1 MSGLWE
7 VARETLRFLSS
18 REELADLTFC
28 EDFPAA
34 AKESPLRRITVAVG
48 LEQAD
53 CVPDALGHF
62 WGDSAGGT
70 LTGAPW
76 KLRIRLQIHAPNRLG
91 GAACRKPSRAFG
103 KRSILTRPSLLPP
116 PDAALSAR
124 AGKPARWSSTPGW
137 NTALFLPVL
146 NRRMEHEHTSAS
158 STYHRRRNISDSGW
172 ETNCSSRK
180 LRNTSPAGGSS
191 AHSIRCIG
199 RRSRRAWPNAIYN
212 CAHQTLAGGW
222 GN

>member
-62 WGDSAGGT
+62 WGDSAGGA

-91 GAACRKPSRAFG
+91 GTACRKAFSRIWEALYFDAPF
-103 KRSILTRPSLLPP
+103 SIT
-116 PDAALSAR
+116 AAGCEPVSAR
-124 AGKPARWSSTPGW
+124 RETGSLELDAWVEYSVILARFEQEDG
-137 NTALFLPVL
+137 A
-146 NRRMEHEHTSAS
+146 
-158 STYHRRRNISDSGW
+158 
-172 ETNCSSRK
+172 
-180 LRNTSPAGGSS
+180 
-191 AHSIRCIG
+191 
-199 RRSRRAWPNAIYN
+199 
-212 CAHQTLAGGW
+212 
-222 GN
+222 

>member
-91 GAACRKPSRAFG
+91 GAACRKAFSRIWEALYF
-103 KRSILTRPSLLPP
+103 
-116 PDAALSAR
+116 DAALPCYR
-124 AGKPARWSSTPGW
+124 
-137 NTALFLPVL
+137 
-146 NRRMEHEHTSAS
+146 RRM
-158 STYHRRRNISDSGW
+158 RP
-172 ETNCSSRK
+172 CQ
-180 LRNTSPAGGSS
+180 
-191 AHSIRCIG
+191 
-199 RRSRRAWPNAIYN
+199 RAQGNR
-212 CAHQTLAGGW
+212 LAGARRLG
-222 GN
+222 GIQRYSCPF

>member
-76 KLRIRLQIHAPNRLG
+76 KLRIRLPNPCAKPPG
-91 GAACRKPSRAFG
+91 GSGMPK
-103 KRSILTRPSLLPP
+103 SLL
-116 PDAALSAR
+116 AHLGS
-124 AGKPARWSSTPGW
+124 
-137 NTALFLPVL
+137 ALF
-146 NRRMEHEHTSAS
+146 
-158 STYHRRRNISDSGW
+158 
-172 ETNCSSRK
+172 
-180 LRNTSPAGGSS
+180 
-191 AHSIRCIG
+191 
-199 RRSRRAWPNAIYN
+199 
-212 CAHQTLAGGW
+212 
-222 GN
+222 

>member
-62 WGDSAGGT
+62 GGF
-70 LTGAPW
+70 G
-76 KLRIRLQIHAPNRLG
+76 RRHSNRRSMEAAHPPANPCAKPPG
-91 GAACRKPSRAFG
+91 GSGMPK
-103 KRSILTRPSLLPP
+103 SLL
-116 PDAALSAR
+116 AHLGS
-124 AGKPARWSSTPGW
+124 
-137 NTALFLPVL
+137 ALF
-146 NRRMEHEHTSAS
+146 
-158 STYHRRRNISDSGW
+158 
-172 ETNCSSRK
+172 
-180 LRNTSPAGGSS
+180 
-191 AHSIRCIG
+191 
-199 RRSRRAWPNAIYN
+199 
-212 CAHQTLAGGW
+212 
-222 GN
+222 

>member
-62 WGDSAGGT
+62 WGDSTGGT

-76 KLRIRLQIHAPNRLG
+76 KLRIRLQIHAPNRMG
-91 GAACRKPSRAFG
+91 GAACRKAFSRIWEALYF
-103 KRSILTRPSLLPP
+103 
-116 PDAALSAR
+116 DAPFPVTAAGCGPVSAR
-124 AGKPARWSSTPGW
+124 RETGSLELDAWVEYSVILARFEQEDG
-137 NTALFLPVL
+137 A
-146 NRRMEHEHTSAS
+146 
-158 STYHRRRNISDSGW
+158 
-172 ETNCSSRK
+172 
-180 LRNTSPAGGSS
+180 
-191 AHSIRCIG
+191 
-199 RRSRRAWPNAIYN
+199 
-212 CAHQTLAGGW
+212 
-222 GN
+222 